1 MKTDTSMNLMLV
13 VFCVILIG
21 FVLLNTHMSET
32 LGKKQADLEHRTE
45 ATR

>member
-21 FVLLNTHMSET
+21 FVLLNSRMSEA
-32 LGKKQADLEHRTE
+32 LNKKQADFEKQ
-45 ATR
+45 AQIK